1 MEPQQQIDLSKSKGL
16 VCQNCEGIFFKQSIL
31 LRRFS
36 KFLIAPMPPE
46 DPIVPVAVF
55 RCEQCEEICKDYFP
69 RGMSDIEELL
79 DLTDPIPVPEPPK
92 SKLIQM

>member
-1 MEPQQQIDLSKSKGL
+1 MNPEQQIDLSKSSGL
-16 VCQNCEGIFFKQSIL
+16 ICQNCEGIFFKQSIL

-36 KFLIAPMPPE
+36 KFYTGTPE

-69 RGMSDIEELL
+69 RGMNDIEELL
-79 DLTDPIPVPEPPK
+79 GLSNPVSVPEPPK